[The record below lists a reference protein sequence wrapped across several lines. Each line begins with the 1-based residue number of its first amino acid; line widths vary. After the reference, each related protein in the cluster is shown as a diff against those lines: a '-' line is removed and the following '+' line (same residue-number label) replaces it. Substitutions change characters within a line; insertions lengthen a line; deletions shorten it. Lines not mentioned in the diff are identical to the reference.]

1 MSRFSYD
8 NVEIKKDCES
18 YMKNGICKLDRK
30 PYRQPCDAL
39 NELVCEKELCPFY
52 QKKK

>member
-8 NVEIKKDCES
+8 KIEIKKDCKS
-18 YMKNGICKLDRK
+18 YMKEGICKLDGK

-39 NELVCEKELCPFY
+39 DELVCKNNLCPFY
-52 QKKK
+52 KKEK

>member
-8 NVEIKKDCES
+8 KIEIKKDCKA
-18 YMKNGICKLDRK
+18 YKRKGICSFDGK

-52 QKKK
+52 KAK